1 MYHVLVILDPWTLM
15 QITMP
20 LILHPRSGAMLKD
33 SLQLQAVLSPM
44 DSFWGPFRV
53 GICLDVS
60 YSFEK

>member
-1 MYHVLVILDPWTLM
+1 M
-15 QITMP
+15 QVTMP

-44 DSFWGPFRV
+44 DSFWGTFGV